1 VYGQKIPHQG
11 PTLAGH
17 ETKGNQIILQMKN
30 IDGGMKARGDALK
43 GFAIAGAD
51 KKWAFANARI
61 EGDKILLSH
70 ESIKAPLFVRYA
82 WADNTVGNLFNGAGL
97 PAGPFRTDKD

>member
-1 VYGQKIPHQG
+1 
-11 PTLAGH
+11 
-17 ETKGNQIILQMKN
+17 
-30 IDGGMKARGDALK
+30 LK